1 MGKELSAEERRPA
14 VLPTEM
20 PSPTEELVVG
30 AGCFWCIDSVY
41 RHMKG
46 VRKVLSGYA
55 GGHIKNPTYEDI
67 CTGQSGHA
75 EVVKVWYNP
84 EQITYDRLLEIFF
97 KVHDPTTL
105 NRQGHDTGTQYRS
118 TIMYT
123 TDEQ

>member
-1 MGKELSAEERRPA
+1 
-14 VLPTEM
+14 
-20 PSPTEELVVG
+20 
-30 AGCFWCIDSVY
+30 
-41 RHMKG
+41 MKG

-105 NRQGHDTGTQYRS
+105 NRQGHDTGMQYRS